1 MRNEIPEG
9 YELIVGHS
17 AKNAREAL
25 EKAEE
30 RGLEPQTV
38 VRSRSGYLV
47 PLGEAAEVT
56 EPAATPEEAAAA
68 AQAAAEASQG
78 GTEDGGENVE
88 DVEAEPLELPKKTA
102 NNEEI
107 DAWRDEH
114 LPGYEYPEDATNK
127 ELRIEALAAE
137 VARHTAL
144 QEAEDAAAQ
153 EEGRDRVLLA
163 YAPESKGE

>member
-47 PLGEAAEVT
+47 PLGEAA
-56 EPAATPEEAAAA
+56 
-68 AQAAAEASQG
+68 QAAAEASLG